1 MTIERLEDGRPI
13 THGKP
18 MGPKLRFA
26 IAAFLVVLFGA
37 MLSTLILGAPTA
49 SPSVAEMSMSQQSST
64 PTNPSG
70 NP

>member
-26 IAAFLVVLFGA
+26 IAAFLVVLFTA
-37 MLSTLILGAPTA
+37 MLSTLILGAPT
-49 SPSVAEMSMSQQSST
+49 SDPSVAQISMSAQGEV